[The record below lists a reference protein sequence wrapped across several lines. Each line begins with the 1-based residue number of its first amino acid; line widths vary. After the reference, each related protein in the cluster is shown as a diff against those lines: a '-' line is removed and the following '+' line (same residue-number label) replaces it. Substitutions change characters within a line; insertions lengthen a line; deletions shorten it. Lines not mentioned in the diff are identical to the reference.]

1 MDTTADQ
8 VYTQTDDQRSSVH
21 FAQEFF
27 QIFENCLTHSLYAN
41 IVKPYIG
48 NDCSAFRLINSF
60 MDEPQRCYLKATPSI
75 LSCRTTAGPNTRHA
89 AHRDQL
95 LQTFFFN
102 RLFCDSHTLF
112 GLFVYGSRTSSTNTR
127 IQAFVKEDYAVCIYK
142 SPLCTKVSGLRV
154 VLQPHFICF
163 LPLFLFFFQQPMR

>member
-8 VYTQTDDQRSSVH
+8 VYTQTVDQRCSVH

-27 QIFENCLTHSLYAN
+27 QIFENCLTYCHIYVKFFDVKSTAFCQFKGPTKAPHSLYAN

-48 NDCSAFRLINSF
+48 NDCSAFRRINSF

-89 AHRDQL
+89 AHQDQL

-102 RLFCDSHTLF
+102 CLFCDSHTLF
-112 GLFVYGSRTSSTNTR
+112 GLFFM
-127 IQAFVKEDYAVCIYK
+127 AHKHPA
-142 SPLCTKVSGLRV
+142 
-154 VLQPHFICF
+154 
-163 LPLFLFFFQQPMR
+163 